1 MSAIA
6 ASFVRAQTMADGT
19 LRLIV
24 DVEPRDAVAAFGLF
38 GQPGTAM
45 ALAALKPD
53 HRAKSEPTPEKAS
66 ELRGGPLSILA
77 SRWCQSLEFIEFI
90 RPIYD
95 KLMGGNGGGWGD
107 VIPEDFSG
115 QPGNIYE
122 LYAAHCVKVICDCTE
137 SRRELDHDMR
147 KAGLFQ
153 QHIRGPFIKY
163 MASLGINEP
172 TPRPKAKS
180 MEAHA

>member
-45 ALAALKPD
+45 ALAALKPEFQVND
-53 HRAKSEPTPEKAS
+53 EAKPEESGELKGGALARLAGMWCESPDFWAWLETDPQNAAKSS
-66 ELRGGPLSILA
+66 RGA
-77 SRWCQSLEFIEFI
+77 AAC
-90 RPIYD
+90 
-95 KLMGGNGGGWGD
+95 
-107 VIPEDFSG
+107 V
-115 QPGNIYE
+115 
-122 LYAAHCVKVICDCTE
+122 YAICDIT
-137 SRRELDHDMR
+137 SRVELDHDQQAAE
-147 KAGLFQ
+147 KFQ
-153 QHIRGPFIKY
+153 RLIRGPFIKY
-163 MASLGINEP
+163 LASLGLRE
-172 TPRPKAKS
+172 PRPQGKS